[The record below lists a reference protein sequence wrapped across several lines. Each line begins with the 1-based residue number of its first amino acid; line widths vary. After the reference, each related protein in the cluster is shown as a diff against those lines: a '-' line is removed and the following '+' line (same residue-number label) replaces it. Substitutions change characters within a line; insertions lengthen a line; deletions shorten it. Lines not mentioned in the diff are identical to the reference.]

1 MKKIIITLM
10 TVMMLFAQI
19 TSVYADENVDSIEW
33 YEMVEEDFEIVD
45 ESNENIMPYTAY
57 IVDVITSTAKISS
70 GKLGLRADVL
80 CSSSMQSIRVTF
92 YLQKKSGSSWV
103 TVASKESSSS
113 YGVSHATVSPHSD
126 PPRFRREPCAVAL
139 LAGAEAHVESVG
151 IEDAHQLLR
160 ALSTGLQVAAFD
172 CQPKACRRLVEA
184 KTEIGVSR
192 PRE

>member
-1 MKKIIITLM
+1 M

-113 YGVSHATVSPHSD
+113 YGVSHATKQMTVSGLSSGTY
-126 PPRFRREPCAVAL
+126 RTKAVAYVQDNYGYGETL
-139 LAGAEAHVESVG
+139 TGYSG
-151 IEDAHQLLR
+151 S
-160 ALSTGLQVAAFD
+160 LS
-172 CQPKACRRLVEA
+172 
-184 KTEIGVSR
+184 I
-192 PRE
+192 